1 MLELDKKFIGAVIKK
16 ARKNAGLKQHELAD
30 IAGFTEKHLSR
41 IENGKYLPKV
51 EHFLALIDILNLT
64 FEDFGYKGDK
74 RELTPLQHELINK
87 ILTADANMLNIYA
100 EAINSAEKILKF
112 K

>member
-16 ARKNAGLKQHELAD
+16 ARKQAGLKQHELAD
-30 IAGFTEKHLSR
+30 KAGFTEKHLSR

-64 FEDFGYKGDK
+64 FEDFGYNGTQQ
-74 RELTPLQHELINK
+74 ELSPLQQELINK
-87 ILTADANMLNIYA
+87 ILTADENRLNVYA
-100 EAINSAEKILKF
+100 EAINSAEKILKY

>member
-16 ARKNAGLKQHELAD
+16 ARKQAGLKQHELAD
-30 IAGFTEKHLSR
+30 KAGFTEKHLSR

-64 FEDFGYKGDK
+64 FEDFGYNGTQQ
-74 RELTPLQHELINK
+74 ELSPLPQELINK
-87 ILTADANMLNIYA
+87 ILTADENRLNVYA
-100 EAINSAEKILKF
+100 EAINSAEKILKY